1 MPRTFL
7 AAEGTEPDSLRCD
20 AHRMHRSDAYQ
31 ASVVLALEG
40 PGCEPIQ
47 QGVPID
53 RGGIDGIVAMFAFT
67 QPSRHLTDT

>member
-7 AAEGTEPDSLRCD
+7 AAAGTEPNFLRCD
-20 AHRMHRSDAYQ
+20 AHPMHRSDAYQ
-31 ASVVLALEG
+31 ASVALALQG

-67 QPSRHLTDT
+67 